1 MMGWIFLVFAGLFE
15 VVGVTGMNLVAKKRS
30 VISFLVLVV
39 GFSSSFLLLSLAMRS
54 LPMGTAYAIW
64 TGIGTVGSGIVGIL
78 FYGESKSRLRILFM
92 AMVLSAAVGLKL
104 IS

>member
-1 MMGWIFLVFAGLFE
+1 MGWLFLICAGLFE
-15 VVGVTGMNLVAKKRS
+15 VVGVTGLNMILRKKNLLAFAVF
-30 VISFLVLVV
+30 FLGL
-39 GFSSSFLLLSLAMRS
+39 GSSFAFLSLAMQS

-78 FYGESKSRLRILFM
+78 FYQESKSVARIVFM
-92 AMVLSAAVGLKL
+92 AMVLSAAIGLKL

>member
-1 MMGWIFLVFAGLFE
+1 MGWVFLIFAGLFE
-15 VVGVTGMNLVAKKRS
+15 VVGVTGMNMILKKKS
-30 VISFLVLVV
+30 LFSFFVLLI
-39 GFSSSFLLLSLAMRS
+39 GLISSFTFLSLAMQT

-64 TGIGTVGSGIVGIL
+64 TGIGTVGSGLVGIL
-78 FYGESKSRLRILFM
+78 FYGESKNWLRIVFM

>member
-1 MMGWIFLVFAGLFE
+1 MGWTFLILAGLFE
-15 VVGVTGMNLVAKKRS
+15 VVGVTGMNMILKRKN
-30 VISFLVLVV
+30 VLSFLVLIL
-39 GFSSSFLLLSLAMRS
+39 GLGSSFAFLSMAMQS

-78 FYGESKSRLRILFM
+78 FYGESKNWLRIVFM

>member
-1 MMGWIFLVFAGLFE
+1 MGWVFLIFAGLFE
-15 VVGVTGMNLVAKKRS
+15 VVGVTGMNMILKKKS
-30 VISFLVLVV
+30 LFSFIVLLI
-39 GFSSSFLLLSLAMRS
+39 GLISSFTFLSLAMQT

-64 TGIGTVGSGIVGIL
+64 TGIGTVGSGLVGIL
-78 FYGESKSRLRILFM
+78 FYGESKNWLRIVFM